1 MDDRATLPVFRF
13 FFVFSSAAIRRGP
26 LSFFL
31 SLFLSFFPSFLV
43 PQAVSVNQSES
54 KWDEHL
60 FRFLSSWLLPFV
72 AAAAAAAAADAAEY
86 DLISP

>member
-1 MDDRATLPVFRF
+1 M
-13 FFVFSSAAIRRGP
+13 
-26 LSFFL
+26 
-31 SLFLSFFPSFLV
+31 

-60 FRFLSSWLLPFV
+60 FRFLSSWLFPFV